1 MKKYLPDVL
10 GAAGYGLLVAGLY
23 AQFGPGVALMAGGV
37 LLMIG
42 AYMWGRL

>member
-23 AQFGPGVALMAGGV
+23 VQFGPGVAQMAGGV
-37 LLMIG
+37 LLMAG
-42 AYMWGRL
+42 AWLWGRP